1 MQRWGNRKKSSVAGG
16 WLMRGGI
23 VGEISSCKSW
33 ERIGFELRRD
43 EDAIGRVEGEA
54 CHDVI
59 FTRAIRL
66 CVL

>member
-54 CHDVI
+54 
-59 FTRAIRL
+59 
-66 CVL
+66 